1 MDNLLKFKEEIKAKT
16 VESILRVQPINYA
29 TKIGTNDKNQNFAN
43 RNFNQ
48 VYKTM
53 IENNARVNNQFESN
67 EKRLCDKVNYYGMDA
82 KATYYCMNESQNN
95 YYS

>member
-1 MDNLLKFKEEIKAKT
+1 
-16 VESILRVQPINYA
+16 VQPINYA
-29 TKIGTNDKNQNFAN
+29 TKIGTNDKNPNSSN
-43 RNFNQ
+43 YHFNQ

-53 IENNARVNNQFESN
+53 IENNERVHKQFESN

-82 KATYYCMNESQNN
+82 KATYYCMSQSQNN